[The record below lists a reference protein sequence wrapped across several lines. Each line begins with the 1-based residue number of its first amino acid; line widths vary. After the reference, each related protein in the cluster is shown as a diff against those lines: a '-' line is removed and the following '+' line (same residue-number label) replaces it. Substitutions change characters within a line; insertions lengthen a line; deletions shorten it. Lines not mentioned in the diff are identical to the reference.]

1 MTRRTAIKW
10 VSLLLA
16 DLTLAVAILFTS
28 LMWPRQLVL
37 LDRGTHRPD
46 WLNVTPGCSDSV
58 PLLSELRYSP
68 WPLPRDQNYGAVT
81 WVSLAEPVTL
91 KGKPNQVRYWSFT
104 FYPLN
109 GANHNGALP
118 MIDSERVTRARDGS
132 YVITFAAAGSRSP
145 GDRPG
150 NVGGTNCVDTGDAS
164 GGLLFMRNYV
174 PVMGSTIHLPEVW
187 WGDRL
192 MVPARE
198 HYHE

>member
-10 VSLLLA
+10 VGLLLV
-16 DLTLAVAILFTS
+16 DLVLAVAILFAS

-37 LDRGTHRPD
+37 LDRGTSRPD
-46 WLNVTPGCSDSV
+46 WLNVTPDCSDSV
-58 PLLSELRYSP
+58 PLLSEMRYSP
-68 WPLPRDQNYGAVT
+68 WPLPRDQNYAAVT
-81 WVSLAEPVTL
+81 WVSLVEPVTL

-109 GANHNGALP
+109 GAAHSGTLP

-132 YVITFAAAGSRSP
+132 YVITFGGGDSP
-145 GDRPG
+145 DLSAR
-150 NVGGTNCVDTGDAS
+150 GTNWVNTGDAI
-164 GGLLFMRNYV
+164 GGLVFMRNYV
-174 PVMGSTIHLPEVW
+174 PVMGSTIRLPEVY
-187 WGDRL
+187 WGERL